1 MIRRLSQG
9 LLCLCL
15 LLPGLAYGHELLP
28 GYLELTETSPQVY
41 DVLWKLPL
49 QRGAKLP
56 LAPRFPQDCSQ
67 DGNLETRL
75 ERRALVYRAE
85 LSCKSSLQG
94 RTVSIDGL
102 RSVGTEVL
110 LRLVPLDG
118 SGTQTTLIQP
128 EMAQVQLGSDSSDAQ
143 QTSALTYLRL
153 GIEHILLG
161 VDHLLFVLGLL
172 LIVRDGWTLLK
183 TVTAFTVANSVTL
196 SVAAIGVIQVPAPPL
211 NAAIAL
217 SILFM
222 GREVVRTWRG
232 QTSFTIRRPWIVAFG
247 FGLIHGFG
255 YASGLAELGLPRGEL
270 LLALLLFNV
279 GIEIGQD
286 VFVGLVL
293 ALKRAFRQLEI
304 VWPLWALRL
313 PGYAVG
319 IAGAFW
325 TLEHTTALFLPGG

>member
-56 LAPRFPQDCSQ
+56 LAPRFPQDCAQ

-85 LSCKSSLQG
+85 LSCQSSLQG

-102 RSVGTEVL
+102 RSVGTDVL

-128 EMAQVQLGSDSSDAQ
+128 EMAQVQLESDSSDAQ
-143 QTSALTYLRL
+143 QTSAITYLRL

-172 LIVRDGWTLLK
+172 
-183 TVTAFTVANSVTL
+183 
-196 SVAAIGVIQVPAPPL
+196 
-211 NAAIAL
+211 
-217 SILFM
+217 
-222 GREVVRTWRG
+222 
-232 QTSFTIRRPWIVAFG
+232 FG
-247 FGLIHGFG
+247 FGNGSTMEL
-255 YASGLAELGLPRGEL
+255 SGLLPQDLFGVIVAVSVIVLLVSAQVAASHRQWICIVFRGAGSWIAAAG
-270 LLALLLFNV
+270 LLAL
-279 GIEIGQD
+279 
-286 VFVGLVL
+286 GLQF
-293 ALKRAFRQLEI
+293 K
-304 VWPLWALRL
+304 
-313 PGYAVG
+313 G
-319 IAGAFW
+319 
-325 TLEHTTALFLPGG
+325 